1 MSAAVIP
8 MRNVPCADAEPSE
21 DSTRAAAS
29 TTDLPTRRIRSPPC
43 YWPGPIS
50 KQGMCQQCRSAGR
63 PRLGQQNTP
72 TWPAACSVAPTVLTS
87 APAPAPL
94 RPLANRRQAQ
104 MPVGRLLVGLTDA
117 QGHGFVVAAADDLQ
131 RERQAAGGEAVRQG
145 ERAEFQEV
153 AETREARRDPLL
165 IDLLERDRRCLGGR
179 GQEGVDTF
187 HLHVQLLLECL
198 LRSLR
203 LELLVGRN
211 RCAGLGALGD
221 AVV

>member
-8 MRNVPCADAEPSE
+8 MRNVPCADADPSE

-87 APAPAPL
+87 APDPAPL
-94 RPLANRRQAQ
+94 RRLANRRQAQ

-131 RERQAAGGEAVRQG
+131 RERQAAGGEARWEG
-145 ERAEFQEV
+145 
-153 AETREARRDPLL
+153 RR
-165 IDLLERDRRCLGGR
+165 RRVPGG
-179 GQEGVDTF
+179 
-187 HLHVQLLLECL
+187 
-198 LRSLR
+198 
-203 LELLVGRN
+203 GRN
-211 RCAGLGALGD
+211 RGARRG
-221 AVV
+221 